1 MSSERC
7 FLELLKA
14 GLWGT
19 SPDLSLFDGKTDW
32 EGILRIAEEQ
42 TVVGV
47 VADGIALL
55 PKDYHGE
62 RRVMMLFFARA
73 MALED
78 ENRKMNRFAPFL
90 MSQLERQGVRSLLL
104 KGQGVATC
112 YRQPLHRVV
121 GDIDLLVPEEK
132 EYRKAKRLMAKIA
145 TEEGEDVGRKH
156 AAFSYQGMAIE
167 IHGDFLLSINRR
179 CQRNI
184 EEWKRKRIGEEVRTV
199 DDGVL
204 KNTRLPSVQ
213 FDVVFI
219 IAHLLNHLMGTGGV
233 GLRQVSDW
241 MMYVNRHFE
250 DIQMEELVSDLELLG
265 LTDYWKTIGAMAVH
279 HLGFPKERMPL
290 YADEYT
296 RKGGKLLEIIFY
308 TGNFGARQKEKQLDG
323 EANSILKKIVTL
335 WGQVPV
341 YARNFTVFPKDT
353 IWCFASYLK
362 SAIKRYQSEN

>member
-1 MSSERC
+1 MRSERC

-32 EGILRIAEEQ
+32 ERILRIAEEQ

-55 PKDYHGE
+55 PKEYHGE

-112 YRQPLHRVV
+112 YRQRLHRVV

-167 IHGDFLLSINRR
+167 IHGDFRFLVNRSCKIHVKEWKEKR
-179 CQRNI
+179 LAEGNRTI
-184 EEWKRKRIGEEVRTV
+184 EEGT
-199 DDGVL
+199 L
-204 KNTRLPSVQ
+204 KGTRVPAVA
-213 FDVVFI
+213 FDTVFI
-219 IAHLLNHLMGTGGV
+219 FGHLLNHLMGSGGV

-241 MMYVNRHFE
+241 MMYVNS
-250 DIQMEELVSDLELLG
+250 QYEEIHVETLKHDLELLG
-265 LTDYWKTIGAMAVH
+265 LTTYWKTLAAMAVH
-279 HLGFPKERMPL
+279 ELGFPADRMPL
-290 YADEYT
+290 YEE
-296 RKGGKLLEIIFY
+296 RFKKKGIRLLKNIFY
-308 TGNFGARQKEKQLDG
+308 TGNFGARQKEKQMDEG
-323 EANSILKKIVTL
+323 ANGVMKKLVTL
-335 WGQVPV
+335 CGQIPV
-341 YARNFTVFPKDT
+341 YARNFRVFPKDT
-353 IWCFASYLK
+353 LWCFGTYVKL
-362 SAIKRYQSEN
+362 AIKGYQS